1 VFRIQIRNK
10 FVSWIRIR
18 IKNAVQDP
26 SACQLASV
34 VDPEPQGA
42 GTFGRTQYT
51 EVSAPA
57 SAPAPGQTQVVNL
70 IIIHIELGFKKVN
83 FFVNILSKVMKNL
96 LFI

>member
-1 VFRIQIRNK
+1 VFRIRIK
-10 FVSWIRIR
+10 FASWIRIR

-34 VDPEPQGA
+34 VDPDLEPQGA
-42 GTFGRTQYT
+42 GTSGRSRYT
-51 EVSAPA
+51 EVSALA

-70 IIIHIELGFKKVN
+70 IIIHIELGFLKNFCQYSFQKVT
-83 FFVNILSKVMKNL
+83 KNL